1 MLKRLFGRPLE
12 LNVGAGPL
20 TFRSSREL
28 ETALSGKTVPS
39 STRIAILGGL
49 SDDALMREADACRLM
64 EQRIVGALSHPG
76 NGIEQFLVQLDL
88 SEITEDHDWRSIFG
102 ALRLLD
108 GGAESYKKAAL
119 LKYVEYLGA
128 GQQVVQTIRANRH
141 GGAVAAE
148 ERPGRSA
155 GASLG
160 KTQDLVYDL
169 AELAGMDDQGG
180 HGDKDEFARMSKGE
194 NLEIHFGS
202 HQSLSL
208 MLAKYRFTLVSGDPF
223 LLFDEAGHDLKLRPG
238 KNIIGR
244 SAQSDLSL
252 DAAYGAVSRKH
263 LIVEIQDDG
272 RVTLT
277 DISTLGTF
285 APRGYVES
293 KLH

>member
-12 LNVGAGPL
+12 LDVGAGPL
-20 TFRSSREL
+20 RFRSSREFENAL
-28 ETALSGKTVPS
+28 GGKTALS
-39 STRIAILGGL
+39 STRITILGGL
-49 SDDALMREADACRLM
+49 SDDALMREADAFRLM
-64 EQRIVGALSHPG
+64 EQRIVAALSYPG
-76 NGIEQFLVQLDL
+76 NGIEQFLLQLDL
-88 SEITEDHDWRSIFG
+88 PEITEDHDWRSILG

-119 LKYVEYLGA
+119 LKYVEYLGS

-141 GGAVAAE
+141 GGAMAAE
-148 ERPGRSA
+148 ERPGNSA

-160 KTQDLVYDL
+160 QKQRLIYDL
-169 AELAGMDDQGG
+169 AELAGMDDQGD
-180 HGDKDEFARMSKGE
+180 HGEFARMSKGE
-194 NLEIHFGS
+194 SLEFHFGP

-208 MLAKYRFTLVSGDPF
+208 MLAKYRFTLVSGDMF
-223 LLFDEAGHDLKLRPG
+223 LLFDESGQDLKVRPG

-244 SAQSDLSL
+244 SAQSDVAV

-263 LIVEIQDDG
+263 LIVEIGNDG
-272 RVTLT
+272 TVTLT

-285 APRGYVES
+285 VPRGYVES

>member
-12 LNVGAGPL
+12 LDVGAGPL
-20 TFRSSREL
+20 RFRSSREFENAL
-28 ETALSGKTVPS
+28 GGKTALS
-39 STRIAILGGL
+39 STRITILGGL
-49 SDDALMREADACRLM
+49 SDDALMREADAFRLM
-64 EQRIVGALSHPG
+64 EQRIVAALSYPG
-76 NGIEQFLVQLDL
+76 NGIEQFLLQLDL
-88 SEITEDHDWRSIFG
+88 PEITEDHDWRTIFRG
-102 ALRLLD
+102 LRLLD

-119 LKYVEYLGA
+119 LKYVEYLGS

-141 GGAVAAE
+141 GGAMAVE
-148 ERPGRSA
+148 ERPESSA

-160 KTQDLVYDL
+160 NRQDLVYDL
-169 AELAGMDDQGG
+169 AELAGMGDQGR
-180 HGDKDEFARMSKGE
+180 HGDKDEFSRMSKGE
-194 NLEIHFGS
+194 SLAIQFGP

-223 LLFDEAGHDLKLRPG
+223 LLFDESGHDRKVRPG

-244 SAQSDLSL
+244 SAQSDVTL
-252 DAAYGAVSRKH
+252 DAAYSAVSRKH

-272 RVTLT
+272 MVTLT

-285 APRGYVES
+285 VPRGYVES